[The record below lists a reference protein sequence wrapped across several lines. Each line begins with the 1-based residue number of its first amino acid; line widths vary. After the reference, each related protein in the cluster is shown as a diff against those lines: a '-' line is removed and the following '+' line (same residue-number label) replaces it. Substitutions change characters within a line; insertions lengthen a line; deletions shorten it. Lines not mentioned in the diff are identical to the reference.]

1 MKRTITV
8 MIALFALIT
17 SSYSQ
22 DEKGFI
28 GISLGPSIPIGDFAS
43 KDVKNSSAGGADPG
57 AIFNLS
63 FSYKL
68 GESNFGIAGLLHGQS
83 NPFNSQVLIDNVFD
97 QSAPVNL
104 TVESENW
111 EIGGLMLGGFGSFP
125 ITQKVSFDTRAMI
138 GYLNASSPEFTI
150 TYSTNAQKGWIKTES
165 ASTYS
170 LSYLVG
176 AGFKFDVGKKI
187 YLLTNVD
194 YLSSNPEFT
203 DVSIKSSDG
212 NSQKKTIKQSI
223 NSINLSVG
231 IALKLQ

>member
-8 MIALFALIT
+8 IIALFTLIT

-43 KDVKNSSAGGADPG
+43 KDKKNSSAGGADPG
-57 AIFNLS
+57 AVFDLS

-68 GESNFGIAGLLHGQS
+68 GESNFGITGLLHGQA
-83 NPFNSQVLIDNVFD
+83 NPYDPQVLIDDINNK
-97 QSAPVNL
+97 PIPYN
-104 TVESENW
+104 TTIETKNW
-111 EIGGLMLGGFGSFP
+111 EIGGFMLGGFGSFP
-125 ITQKVSFDTRAMI
+125 ITQKISFDTRAMI
-138 GYLNASSPEFTI
+138 GYLKASYPEYTLTLSNDTI
-150 TYSTNAQKGWIKTES
+150 KLWRKHES
-165 ASTYS
+165 VSTYS
-170 LSYLVG
+170 FSYLVG
-176 AGFKFDVGKKI
+176 AGLKFDVGKKI

-194 YLSSNPEFT
+194 YFNSNPEFT
-203 DVSIKSSDG
+203 DVSYNVSNGDT
-212 NSQKKTIKQSI
+212 KKATIKRNM